1 MNGMNRQAMRRER
14 ERKLSRVLLILAAVV
29 LFCGLFGQI
38 ALRAQI
44 SSQNKRL
51 ASVQAEIKTLTAN
64 ADNMSLSINQRHN
77 LAEISQKA
85 VLLGMEQP
93 DESQMRVVH
102 LPAMNGNTSTQ
113 TVANAGG
120 EELNG

>member
-14 ERKLSRVLLILAAVV
+14 ERKLSRALLILAAVV

-38 ALRAQI
+38 ALRAQL
-44 SSQNKRL
+44 SGQAKEM
-51 ASVQAEIKTLTAN
+51 ASVQAEIRALSAN
-64 ADNMSLSINQRHN
+64 AENMSLTINQRHN
-77 LAEISQKA
+77 LTEIGQKA
-85 VLLGMEQP
+85 TLLGMEQP
-93 DESQMRVVH
+93 NESQMRVVR

-113 TVANAGG
+113 TAANVGG

>member
-1 MNGMNRQAMRRER
+1 MNGTNRRNMRRER
-14 ERKLSRVLLILAAVV
+14 ERRLSGILLVLAAVV

-44 SSQNKRL
+44 SGQAKKM
-51 ASVQAEIKTLTAN
+51 AAVQAEIRTLSAN
-64 ADNMSLSINQRHN
+64 AENLGLTINQRHN
-77 LAEISQKA
+77 LTEIGQKA

-93 DESQMRVVH
+93 HESQMRVVR
-102 LPAMNGNTSTQ
+102 LPALNGNTSTQ
-113 TVANAGG
+113 TVANIGG

>member
-1 MNGMNRQAMRRER
+1 MNGANARQMRRER
-14 ERKLSRVLLILAAVV
+14 EQRLSRVLLIVAALV

-44 SSQNKRL
+44 SGQNKQI
-51 ASVQAEIKTLTAN
+51 ASVQAEIKSLTAN

-77 LAEISQKA
+77 LAEIGQKA
-85 VLLGMEQP
+85 ALLGMEQP
-93 DESQMRVVH
+93 NESQMRVIH
-102 LPAMNGNTSTQ
+102 LPTTIGNTSTQ
-113 TVANAGG
+113 TVANDSG

>member
-1 MNGMNRQAMRRER
+1 MNGTNRQSKCRER
-14 ERKLSRVLLILAAVV
+14 EKRLSGILLVVAAVV

-44 SSQNKRL
+44 SGQAKKI
-51 ASVQAEIKTLTAN
+51 AAVQAEIRTLSAN
-64 ADNMSLSINQRHN
+64 AENLDLTINQRHN
-77 LAEISQKA
+77 LTEIGQKA

-93 DESQMRVVH
+93 DESQMRVVS

>member
-1 MNGMNRQAMRRER
+1 MNGTNARLMRRER
-14 ERKLSRVLLILAAVV
+14 EKKLSVGLLVLAAVV

-93 DESQMRVVH
+93 DESQMRVIS
-102 LPAMNGNTSTQ
+102 LPAVNGYTSTQ
-113 TVANAGG
+113 TVANDNG